1 MPLNKNKN
9 PKTSSTSNKKGGQT
23 MRWIVGLLMLFVG
36 IYLLLAILFYLLNWK
51 VDCSALADYAR
62 FKGND
67 DRLAMITFENLCGR
81 NGAALANLLV
91 GKSFGLFGVELV

>member
-1 MPLNKNKN
+1 
-9 PKTSSTSNKKGGQT
+9 
-23 MRWIVGLLMLFVG
+23 MRWIVGFIMLFAG

-62 FKGND
+62 FKGNA

-81 NGAALANLLV
+81 NGATLANLLI
-91 GKSFGLFGVELV
+91 GKSFGLFGIVIPFLLMITGLRITRLSKLH

>member
-1 MPLNKNKN
+1 
-9 PKTSSTSNKKGGQT
+9 
-23 MRWIVGLLMLFVG
+23 MRWTVGLIMLFAG

-62 FKGND
+62 FKGNE

-81 NGAALANLLV
+81 NGASIANLLI
-91 GKSFGLFGVELV
+91 GKTFGLLVL